1 MGWQGERLGR
11 GEGPCRGQV
20 TGELQRGTSVTDVSL
35 GMKMNSLAEAVE
47 NEADDGNNVV
57 SFGRALARCTSLNTT
72 GCVVCWLISNY
83 KRLSKTPQNLKFLA
97 GIFNSGVRRRVA
109 RRRSAL
115 PVCEGEFTELVE
127 LMQRISLEAAS
138 TDEFSKVWSEK
149 CWTVAACYACNF
161 LVEGANPFLPGRWS
175 RPEKLLA
182 EAVAEAVGRFQAHGQ
197 TVAPDI
203 SEVEK
208 ELRGKRVNYVGEEVG
223 VCHELTLSQVVSSL
237 PPQTHGGI
245 IDVLDFVSPL
255 TRELLI
261 SPEELVV
268 EDFGQELPKLQ
279 GRVHVKDDD
288 LMPICKELIERGV
301 CKWIPSGD
309 VVRFRGK
316 PVLNGMFGVP
326 KPSLTDD
333 GSPVLRL
340 IMNLVPANAITRQI
354 RGHVRNLPHITSWL
368 STFIE
373 AGEVL
378 HLWQSDMSNAFY
390 LFRLPPQWCPYLAF
404 NIVRRGHEVGI
415 DGDHGEYC
423 LACTVLPM
431 GWSSSVGVMQEVSER
446 ILLMHNLPKESQLVR
461 NSPLP
466 LWMVGLLKESAR
478 EDRAWWHVYLDNFAA
493 GEVSTGGNVAQ
504 GNLLHDMAEDAWDR
518 TGVISSAKKRK
529 RAETTA
535 LELGAFIDG
544 ERRTLG
550 AAPDRLMKLAQ
561 STLWL
566 LGQRQ
571 LQKKL
576 VQVVA
581 GRWIHV
587 FQFRRPAMALLGE
600 VWQLVTRKGTN
611 QELEDKVRRELF
623 ACICALPMLATYL
636 GAESVDVMTASDASQ
651 WGGAVGIARE
661 LSPEGKDFVQH
672 AMDGRRAKRI
682 PVIVVSLFN
691 GIGGAFRVYDVL
703 GLVPLGLVSF
713 DVHKPAQ
720 RVVSRRW
727 PHAELRGDVK
737 LLDREMILGWMS
749 MWPEVEEIHL
759 WGGFPCTDLSSVK
772 ANAAGLDG
780 RNSSLFFE
788 IPRIRDLI
796 KNTVPKHVK
805 VKHAV
810 ENVASMPKEE
820 CERISNVLETWP
832 YHFDPVQAVPMHR
845 PRLCWTSERI
855 ETALTDIQCY
865 QGRYW
870 TEVTAEAPYPPLED
884 WISPGWIWDGQ
895 EKGISLP
902 TALKSIV
909 RWRPPPKPAGLS
921 RCDGDTQ
928 ARWIADEY
936 RFPPYHYL
944 ERYLFWK
951 DDKWR
956 LCNSSEK
963 ELLLGYGFGHTELCY
978 SASDIKRSKVAWEDE
993 RLSLLGDSFSIHSF
1007 VIVGAALCSR
1017 FIGKVSYKTLAGR
1030 MGMAPGAC
1038 VPLFKTCPISRVLRY
1053 GARPDDLQGT
1063 PSVLNKIFLSKTNHT
1078 GSDVRIVTGEILNP
1092 KAVVRQSIQAS
1103 WWRWKRLF
1111 NTKWHQK
1118 EHINC
1123 LELRSILLAIQCHI
1137 SHLKHKHVRI
1147 FHATDSY
1154 VSMSVVSKGR
1164 SGSLNLSRILKH
1176 INGLLLG
1183 FGLQLVVVHV
1193 ESSENPTDG
1202 ASRNMEVL
1210 LSKDEGRTG
1219 SR

>member
-1 MGWQGERLGR
+1 MGQQGERMGWGKSLSGR
-11 GEGPCRGQV
+11 QMKMLCTQ
-20 TGELQRGTSVTDVSL
+20 GTSVMESIPEEVSS
-35 GMKMNSLAEAVE
+35 SLAKAVE
-47 NEADDGNNVV
+47 NDGDIGSDTV

-72 GCVVCWLISNY
+72 GCVVCWLLSNY
-83 KRLSKTPQNLKFLA
+83 ERLSKTPQTLRLLA

-127 LMQRISLEAAS
+127 LLRKVSLDFAS
-138 TDEFSKVWSEK
+138 TDDFSKRYSRK
-149 CWTVAACYACNF
+149 CWVMTACYACNF
-161 LVEGANPFLPGRWS
+161 LVEGANPLLPGRWS

-182 EAVAEAVGRFQAHGQ
+182 EAVAEAVDRFQAHGQ
-197 TVAPDI
+197 TVAPDT

-223 VCHELTLSQVVSSL
+223 ICHVLTLPQVVSSL
-237 PPQTHGGI
+237 PPKTHGGI

-261 SPEELVV
+261 SPAELVV

-288 LMPICKELIERGV
+288 LMPICSELIERGV
-301 CKWIPSGD
+301 CKWIPSD
-309 VVRFRGK
+309 MVVQFRGK

-326 KPSLTDD
+326 KPSVIDD

-368 STFIE
+368 STFVE
-373 AGEVL
+373 EGEVL

-404 NIVRRGHEVGI
+404 NILRRGHEIGMAN
-415 DGDHGEYC
+415 DHNEYC

-446 ILLMHNLPKESQLVR
+446 ILLTHNLPRESQLVR
-461 NSPLP
+461 TASLP
-466 LWMVGLLKESAR
+466 LWMVGLLDKSTQE
-478 EDRAWWHVYLDNFAA
+478 ERAWWHVYLDNFAA
-493 GEVSTGGNVAQ
+493 GEVSTGGHVIQ
-504 GNLLHDMAEDAWDR
+504 GNVLHDMAEDAWER
-518 TGVISSAKKRK
+518 TGVLSSEKKRK

-550 AAPDRLMKLAQ
+550 AAPDRLIKLVQ

-566 LGQRQ
+566 LSQRH
-571 LQKKL
+571 LPKRL

-581 GRWIHV
+581 GRWIHI
-587 FQFRRPAMALLGE
+587 FQFRRPAMALLSE
-600 VWQLVTRKGTN
+600 VWQLVARKGTT
-611 QELEDKVRRELF
+611 QELEDAVRREFF
-623 ACICALPMLATYL
+623 ACICSLPMLATYL
-636 GAESVDVMTASDASQ
+636 GAETVDVMTASDASQ

-661 LSPEGKDFVQH
+661 LSLEGKDFVQH
-672 AMDGRRAKRI
+672 AIDNRRPRKI

-691 GIGGAFRVYDVL
+691 GIGGAFRVYDIL
-703 GLVPLGLVSF
+703 GLVPLGLISF

-737 LLDREMILGWMS
+737 QVDREMVLSWLS

-772 ANAAGLDG
+772 ADAAGLDG

-796 KNTVPKHVK
+796 KETVPRHVK
-805 VKHAV
+805 VKYAV

-820 CERISNVLETWP
+820 CERISGILGLWP
-832 YHFDPVQAVPMHR
+832 YHFEPVQAVPMHR
-845 PRLCWTSERI
+845 PRLCWTSERV
-855 ETALTDIQCY
+855 ETALSDIQCY
-865 QGRYW
+865 PGRYW
-870 TEVTAEAPYPPLED
+870 TDVVAEASYPSLES
-884 WISPGWIWDGQ
+884 WISPGWHWDGQ
-895 EKGISLP
+895 DQKVSLP

-921 RCDGDTQ
+921 RCDVDTQ
-928 ARWIADEY
+928 ARWASDDF

-951 DDKWR
+951 DGKWR
-956 LCNSSEK
+956 LCNASEK

-1017 FIGKVSYKTLAGR
+1017 FIGQVSYKTLAGR

-1038 VPLFKTCPISRVLRY
+1038 VPLFKSCPISRSLRY
-1053 GARPDDLQGT
+1053 GTKEESLQGS
-1063 PSVLNKIFLSKTNHT
+1063 PSTLNKIFLSKTNHT

-1111 NTKWHQK
+1111 NTKWIQK

-1123 LELRSILLAIQCHI
+1123 LELRSILLAVQYHI

-1164 SGSLNLSRILKH
+1164 SGSKNLSRILKH

-1210 LSKDEGRTG
+1210 LSTDEGRT
-1219 SR
+1219 SC